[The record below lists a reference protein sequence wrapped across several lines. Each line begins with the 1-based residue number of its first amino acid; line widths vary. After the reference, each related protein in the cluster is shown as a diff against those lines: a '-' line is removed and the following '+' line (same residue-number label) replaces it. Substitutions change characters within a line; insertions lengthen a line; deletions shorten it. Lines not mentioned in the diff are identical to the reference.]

1 MKFLSILSICFLL
14 FSCGESPSLG
24 EVDLNAFKNDRAGC
38 KNLRQQDIDKLK
50 AVKDQLLGK
59 SENEIVDILG
69 RYDIQIL
76 DRRQTKMFVYYLEKG
91 DQCIDLKNDGQ
102 VRTMVLRFNAISLV
116 REVTFGIGLP
126 A

>member
-1 MKFLSILSICFLL
+1 MRLLSILSICLL
-14 FSCGESPSLG
+14 LLSCADAPTLG
-24 EVDLNAFKNDRAGC
+24 EVDLKAFKNDRGGC

-50 AVKDQLLGK
+50 AVEDQLLGK
-59 SENEIVDILG
+59 TENEIVELLG
-69 RYDIQIL
+69 RYDVQVL

-91 DQCIDLKNDGQ
+91 DQCNDLKNAGY

-116 REVTFGIGLP
+116 REVTFRIGLP